1 MRFPIGAKARWSDE
15 GLQLLMPA
23 TRRLSCGI
31 GIIERVN
38 EDCGTVTV
46 NFGRTAK
53 SKNRKDVKDNIRFEN
68 VVLVEWPDPPS
79 QPPRGSVIEIWVKW
93 ALDRID
99 YRAAVACERI
109 RQAAN

>member
-23 TRRLSCGI
+23 SRRLSAGI

-38 EDCGTVTV
+38 EDFGTVTV
-46 NFGRTAK
+46 NFGKTAK
-53 SKNRKDVKDNIRFEN
+53 SKNRGDVKDNIRFEN
-68 VVLVEWPDPPS
+68 VVLVEWPDAPS
-79 QPPRGSVIEIWVKW
+79 QPPPGSSIEAWIKW
-93 ALDRID
+93 SLDRID
-99 YRAAVACERI
+99 YRAAVSCERI